1 MLSAPHAGAGA
12 RGLLVE
18 AMCTRHAGCPV
29 ASVALIASTM
39 CGEVRFLGRE
49 EGIRVAA
56 DAGQVAHHVLGRVTG
71 TGSTCIA
78 RGLEIAAADTLADIG
93 ACLLKR
99 GRVCRAAHA
108 DAVPGSRLV
117 RAHATPATHS
127 VYTGESGTAHT
138 LGEGEQA
145 CICGRRAWRGTQR
158 ALEPCAV
165 VVMVHGARLDVG
177 ARPRRLIARWDARHI
192 RAGAGTRAGT
202 RGRVRRGDT

>member
-1 MLSAPHAGAGA
+1 MLGS
-12 RGLLVE
+12 
-18 AMCTRHAGCPV
+18 
-29 ASVALIASTM
+29 
-39 CGEVRFLGRE
+39 
-49 EGIRVAA
+49 
-56 DAGQVAHHVLGRVTG
+56 VTG

-78 RGLEIAAADTLADIG
+78 RGLEIAVADTLADIG

-127 VYTGESGTAHT
+127 VYTGKSGTAHT

-192 RAGAGTRAGT
+192 RTGAGS
-202 RGRVRRGDT
+202 RGKV